1 MLHNHPSG
9 DTTPSYEDMKLTARI
24 GAAYEIIG
32 IDMLD
37 HIIVAGRTGEYFSFN
52 ENRLL
57 QNAKEFQELAANH
70 TREVENSLVAA
81 EKARTR

>member
-9 DTTPSYEDMKLTARI
+9 DLTPSKEDMKLTARI

-32 IDMLD
+32 IDLLD

-57 QNAKEFQELAANH
+57 QTPNEFQELAADY
-70 TREVENSLVAA
+70 TVKKENTLMAA
-81 EKARTR
+81 EKVRSR

>member
-1 MLHNHPSG
+1 
-9 DTTPSYEDMKLTARI
+9 MKLTARI

-32 IDMLD
+32 IDLLD

-57 QNAKEFQELAANH
+57 QTPNELQELAANY
-70 TREVENSLVAA
+70 TAKKENTLMAA
-81 EKARTR
+81 EKVRSR

>member
-1 MLHNHPSG
+1 
-9 DTTPSYEDMKLTARI
+9 MKLTARI

-32 IDMLD
+32 IDLLD

-57 QNAKEFQELAANH
+57 QTPNEFQQLAADY
-70 TREVENSLVAA
+70 TVKKETTLMAA
-81 EKARTR
+81 EKVRSR